1 MELKDFIK
9 ATIKDISNAVS
20 ELNDEMKDT
29 GLQVNPLFDSA
40 PHGYRFTED
49 GATIQEIDFKLQVSA
64 SEKTEAGGGFYIN
77 VIKAGAN
84 TESGN
89 STVSTLEFQISVALP
104 VYNK

>member
-20 ELNDEMKDT
+20 ELNDEMKNT
-29 GLQVNPLFDSA
+29 GLQVNPSFYSA
-40 PHGYRFTED
+40 PNGYKYTED
-49 GATIQEIDFKLQVSA
+49 GANIPEINYKLQVSA
-64 SEKTEAGGGFYIN
+64 SEKSEAGGGFHIN

-89 STVSTLEFQISVALP
+89 CRFRSSSKTNIDTS
-104 VYNK
+104 